1 MGNII
6 NILLTYK
13 IYFNSTRFLIK
24 SLEIMKLIYS
34 RNIKFL
40 GSIVLTEMHV
50 EVLTLCTHTVLFKK
64 VE

>member
-1 MGNII
+1 MGKII

-40 GSIVLTEMHV
+40 GSIVPTEMHV